1 MKNQHIRVR
10 FKVLTADRDQ
20 PTPNYQLR
28 HPTTVTTLLAYE
40 QALLISAATQAF
52 ILLEKV
58 QEGELGETS
67 ARGLALNPLQTPYSL
82 TLSLGINFF
91 RG

>member
-28 HPTTVTTLLAYE
+28 HPTAVTTLLAYE

-67 ARGLALNPLQTPYSL
+67 ARGLALNPLQTPHSL